1 MRRRSVNCPGC
12 SETIATVR
20 RRTSVVP
27 HFKELYMLL
36 SKRPLRSLMAVAIA
50 LAAAPAMAQSPYTK
64 TVVFGDS
71 LSDAGYFR
79 PLLPASANPIIG
91 QFTTNPGWIW
101 AEYVADYY
109 GTNGGAHGNGQ
120 NGDNYAI
127 GGARVGVDTSQVLVP
142 GTPAVPVYSL
152 KTQMN
157 QYLAANG
164 GKADPNALYTVW
176 GGANDLFAIQRGAPL
191 AATLGAAVTD
201 QVGIVGTLKAA
212 GAQYVVVPTI
222 PDIGLTPDARAAGPA
237 GMAAGTALAKA
248 YNDAL
253 FGGLKAAGLQ
263 VIPVDTFHILQEIVA
278 SPSTYGFVNATG
290 KACLTATSLTC
301 SPAAYATPDAYQT
314 YVFADGVHPSN
325 ATHQMLGQYTLSIL
339 EAPRNQ
345 QILTHSAQTV
355 GRSRADQVSWHLDGR
370 PADGLSWW
378 GNLRGDMQ
386 RYAHADLYDGMAP
399 AGLFGVDWARDGMVV
414 GGFAG
419 YGRMD
424 ADFGNSKGD
433 FTQSD
438 TSLGLFAGWY
448 GERVWVNG
456 QVSYSWLDYDV
467 TRKVQLGPATRI
479 HEGSPEGS
487 NLTAALNAG
496 YEFGTEG
503 GFRHGP
509 VAAVIWQK
517 VKLDGY
523 TESNPSATAL
533 GYGNQDVDSTVGRIG
548 WQARFDG
555 GSVKPYVQVTYD
567 HEFEDDKQAS
577 AWLQSMPEVGMYKVP
592 GLEFDKNYATAVL
605 GARLNLWG
613 LNSNV
618 GMSTTTLQKRA
629 RDVSLFA
636 SFSGSF

>member
-1 MRRRSVNCPGC
+1 
-12 SETIATVR
+12 
-20 RRTSVVP
+20 
-27 HFKELYMLL
+27 MLL
-36 SKRPLRSLMAVAIA
+36 SKRPLRSLMAIAIA

-176 GGANDLFAIQRGAPL
+176 GGANDLFAIQRDAPV

-301 SPAAYATPDAYQT
+301 SPAAYAAPDAYKS

-325 ATHQMLGQYTLSIL
+325 ATHEMLGQYTLSIL

-355 GRSRADQVSWHLDGR
+355 GRSRADQVSWHLGGR

-533 GYGNQDVDSTVGRIG
+533 GYGDQDVDSTVGRIG

>member
-1 MRRRSVNCPGC
+1 
-12 SETIATVR
+12 
-20 RRTSVVP
+20 
-27 HFKELYMLL
+27 MLL

-467 TRKVQLGPATRI
+467 TRKAQLGPATRI

>member
-1 MRRRSVNCPGC
+1 
-12 SETIATVR
+12 
-20 RRTSVVP
+20 
-27 HFKELYMLL
+27 MLL

-127 GGARVGVDTSQVLVP
+127 GGARVSVDTSQVLVP

>member
-1 MRRRSVNCPGC
+1 
-12 SETIATVR
+12 
-20 RRTSVVP
+20 
-27 HFKELYMLL
+27 
-36 SKRPLRSLMAVAIA
+36 
-50 LAAAPAMAQSPYTK
+50 
-64 TVVFGDS
+64 
-71 LSDAGYFR
+71 
-79 PLLPASANPIIG
+79 PLLPAAVQAVTGKS
-91 QFTTNPGWIW
+91 TTNPGWTW
-101 AEYVADYY
+101 AEHVANYY
-109 GTNGGAHGNGQ
+109 GTNAGAHGNGQ

-127 GGARVGVDTSQVLVP
+127 GGARVGVDTSQVLIP

-152 KTQMN
+152 KTQTA

-164 GKADPNALYTVW
+164 GKADPKALYTVW
-176 GGANDLFAIQRGAPL
+176 GGANDLFAIQAGAPL
-191 AATLGAAVTD
+191 VPTLTGAVTD

-212 GAQYVVVPTI
+212 GAEYIVVPTI
-222 PDIGLTPDARAAGPA
+222 PDVGLTPGARAGGPA

-278 SPSTYGFVNATG
+278 NPGQYGFVNATSP
-290 KACLTATSLTC
+290 ACTTAASLTC
-301 SPAAYATPDAYQT
+301 NPTSYVTPNAANS
-314 YVFADGVHPSN
+314 YVFADGVHPTT
-325 ATHQMLGQYTLSIL
+325 ATHEMLGQYTLSIL

-345 QILTHSAQTV
+345 QVLTHSAQTI
-355 GRSRADQVSWHLDGR
+355 GRSRADQVSWHVDGR

-386 RYAHADLYDGMAP
+386 RYDHADLYDGLAP

-424 ADFGNSKGD
+424 ADFGNNKGD

-438 TSLGLFAGWY
+438 TTLGLFAGWY
-448 GERVWVNG
+448 GDRAWVNG
-456 QVSYSWLDYDV
+456 QLSYSWLDYDV
-467 TRKVQLGPATRI
+467 TRKLQLGPATRI
-479 HEGSPEGS
+479 HKGSPEGS

-523 TESNPSATAL
+523 TESNPSASAL
-533 GYGNQDVDSTVGRIG
+533 GYGDQDTDSTVGRVG

-555 GSVKPYVQVTYD
+555 GNVKPYVQVTYD
-567 HEFEDDKQAS
+567 HEFEDTKQAS
-577 AWLQSMPEVGMYKVP
+577 A
-592 GLEFDKNYATAVL
+592 
-605 GARLNLWG
+605 
-613 LNSNV
+613 
-618 GMSTTTLQKRA
+618 
-629 RDVSLFA
+629 
-636 SFSGSF
+636 